1 MGVVHTGVKFSA
13 GIVDNGAEF
22 TAGVNAT
29 GGHIFPEIYT
39 DHGDTGGKFATGV
52 NGAGS
57 DLPTVLTTSVVSK
70 YKYYH
75 LVYIF

>member
-22 TAGVNAT
+22 TAGVNNT

-39 DHGDTGGKFATGV
+39 GRGDTDG
-52 NGAGS
+52 N
-57 DLPTVLTTSVVSK
+57 LPPVSMA
-70 YKYYH
+70 
-75 LVYIF
+75 LVMICQRC